1 MSTSTVSSSSLYPPF
16 DGTASSL
23 ASGTASSSS
32 TSAATAAA
40 LLKDPTLFP
49 PSPLTTSASTVI
61 HPLFRGTSTGLNT
74 SQSGILSRQL
84 THGRSALSSGASPS
98 SGSSSPGLNDWRTQ
112 VTVEDRLNQRARIK
126 SAYSRHTTSYTQLL
140 SLVTCMEEELL
151 FSAAVSRLDYFKSG
165 LDWENRLRL
174 KKQQLAM
181 AHAAINKSNN
191 NGEKEN

>member
-1 MSTSTVSSSSLYPPF
+1 
-16 DGTASSL
+16 
-23 ASGTASSSS
+23 
-32 TSAATAAA
+32 
-40 LLKDPTLFP
+40 
-49 PSPLTTSASTVI
+49 
-61 HPLFRGTSTGLNT
+61 
-74 SQSGILSRQL
+74 
-84 THGRSALSSGASPS
+84 
-98 SGSSSPGLNDWRTQ
+98 LNDWRTQ

-191 NGEKEN
+191 NGEKKTNQENNTIITNKNEDSQAEKDKNDESREAEEESEKNNNTAGGKRNRVKAEVEKLDMNDEGGEGNDTEDGKQDMPAKNVKKPRK